1 MSELVITYGDKAT
14 QLAFV
19 VINALL
25 VRFIFSMIDST
36 IIRRYVDALWD
47 EIRAAVL
54 EVEQTYVSAL
64 KLANGDGVLTNA
76 EKAEA
81 KRMAIKIAKANFG
94 AKGLARLARAFGM
107 DMDGW
112 IGNKIEAVIAGD
124 KVPKLISAIAETP
137 PKLEA

>member
-1 MSELVITYGDKAT
+1 
-14 QLAFV
+14 
-19 VINALL
+19 
-25 VRFIFSMIDST
+25 
-36 IIRRYVDALWD
+36 
-47 EIRAAVL
+47 
-54 EVEQTYVSAL
+54 
-64 KLANGDGVLTNA
+64 VLTNA

-112 IGNKIEAVIAGD
+112 IGNKIEAVIAGN

-137 PKLEA
+137 PKLKA